1 MELYNA
7 IAKLEKDGDGN
18 DLLQV
23 NRKVSLLFVV
33 TLIQSCEMKM
43 GVIGYKHIRGQVLT
57 GPHEKTDFFWGGGD
71 YS

>member
-23 NRKVSLLFVV
+23 NRKPSLLFVV
-33 TLIQSCEMKM
+33 TLI
-43 GVIGYKHIRGQVLT
+43 
-57 GPHEKTDFFWGGGD
+57 
-71 YS
+71 